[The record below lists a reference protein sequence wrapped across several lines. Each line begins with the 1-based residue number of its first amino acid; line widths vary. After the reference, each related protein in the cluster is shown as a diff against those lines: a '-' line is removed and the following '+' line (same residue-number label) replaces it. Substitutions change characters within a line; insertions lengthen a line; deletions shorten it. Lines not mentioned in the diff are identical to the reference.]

1 MPSLIFVSSWFSRTL
16 LETLKSGYL
25 PWKFPKSRL
34 LVDKRRISLRYNAC
48 MYKLVP
54 LEPVDYLVVGHVTHD
69 LTPSGPRLGG
79 TAAYTALTARAL
91 GMRVGVVTASG
102 PETSLEALRDVLV
115 VSVQSPQS
123 TTFEN
128 IYSDNRRKQILH
140 HQATPLLLD
149 NVPDAWRRTAIIHLG
164 PVAQEVDSVLPGSFS
179 PSLLGLTPQGWL
191 RAWDES
197 GRVRQSDWESAE
209 QALGQAGAVV
219 VSVEDVSRDEERI
232 EFMAAH
238 TRVLAVTEAAAG
250 SRLYWHGDQ
259 RRFRA
264 PEMYETDATGAG
276 DIFAAAFFIRLLA
289 TQDPWEAARF
299 ATQLSARSVTRKGL
313 EGIPTPEEI
322 HECMVEVF

>member
-1 MPSLIFVSSWFSRTL
+1 MTVEAAS
-16 LETLKSGYL
+16 KS
-25 PWKFPKSRL
+25 P
-34 LVDKRRISLRYNAC
+34 LRYNAC
-48 MYKLVP
+48 MYNLVP
-54 LEPVDYLVVGHVTHD
+54 LEPVDYLVVGHVAHD
-69 LTPSGPRLGG
+69 LTSSGPRLGG
-79 TAAYTALTARAL
+79 TAAYAALTARAL

-102 PETSLEALRDVLV
+102 PETSLDALRDILV
-115 VSVQSPQS
+115 VFTPSPQS

-128 IYSDNRRKQILH
+128 IYAESGRRQILDH
-140 HQATPLLLD
+140 KATPLSLD
-149 NVPDAWRRTAIIHLG
+149 NVPDAWRRTTIIHLG
-164 PVAQEVDSVLPGSFS
+164 PVAQEVDSVLPASFS

-197 GRVRQSDWESAE
+197 GQVRQTDWESAE
-209 QALGQAGAVV
+209 QALGRAGAVV
-219 VSVEDVSRDEERI
+219 VSIDDVGRDEETI

-238 TRVLAVTEAAAG
+238 TRILAVTEAAAG

-276 DIFAAAFFIRLLA
+276 DIFAAAFFTRLLT

-322 HECMVEVF
+322 QDCMVEVF